1 MNHVHLSQLDLNLL
15 RIFDAIAE
23 ERSATRAGARL
34 GLSQSAISHALGRLR
49 QLFGDPLFTR
59 GPDGMRPTARAAE
72 IAPALRDAMTAL
84 QLAIAPVSFS
94 PLQTDRRFTIAAGAY
109 FASVLLPTVVARLR
123 AEAPLSE
130 VRIRA
135 PDSDLEEALR
145 NGAVDIAVGVFADL
159 SDRLDRE
166 VIFEEQGVW
175 AIRADHPAANAPLT
189 LETLARLSHVVLAVT
204 PNSDESGGLG
214 WGRGRRVNV
223 LSGSG
228 GVDEVLSHAGLRRTI
243 AVRVHD
249 IYGALS
255 IVSRTDMM
263 TLAPRRL
270 AEVHAR
276 ALGLKLLDPPYPARG
291 LTGETI
297 WSGEAGG
304 HPAVAW
310 LRQLVREAA
319 AQM

>member
-1 MNHVHLSQLDLNLL
+1 MNHVHLGQLDLNLL

-23 ERSATRAGARL
+23 ERSATRAGERL

-49 QLFGDPLFTR
+49 QLFDDPLFTR

-72 IAPALRDAMTAL
+72 IAPALRDALTAL
-84 QLAIAPVSFS
+84 QLAIAPSGFS
-94 PLQTDRRFTIAAGAY
+94 PLQTDRRFTIAAGSY
-109 FASVLLPTVVARLR
+109 FCSVLLPTVVERIR
-123 AEAPLSE
+123 AEAPLAE

-135 PDSDLEEALR
+135 PDGDLEEALR
-145 NGAVDIAVGVFADL
+145 NGAVDVGIGVFAEL

-166 VIFEEQGVW
+166 VIFEEQAVW
-175 AIRADHPAANAPLT
+175 VVRADHPVAGAPLT
-189 LETLARLSHVVLAVT
+189 LETLASLPHVAIAFG
-204 PNSDESGGLG
+204 PNSDESGGLS
-214 WGRGRRVNV
+214 WGRTRRFNV
-223 LSGSG
+223 LEGAAG
-228 GVDEVLSHAGLRRTI
+228 IDEVLAQAGLRRTI
-243 AVRVHD
+243 ALRVHD

-255 IVSRTDMM
+255 IVSRTDMTM
-263 TLAPRRL
+263 LAPRRL

-276 ALGLKLLDPPYPARG
+276 ALGLELLDPPYPSRD
-291 LTGETI
+291 LVGETI

-319 AQM
+319 ASM